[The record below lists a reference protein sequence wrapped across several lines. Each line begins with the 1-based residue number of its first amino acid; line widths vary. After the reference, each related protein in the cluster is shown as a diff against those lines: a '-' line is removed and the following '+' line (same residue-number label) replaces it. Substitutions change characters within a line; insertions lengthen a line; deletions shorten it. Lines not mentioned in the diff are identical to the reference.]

1 MEDKMNNED
10 EIKITLSTDDE
21 IVDIIK
27 HTAKELGYVYTN
39 KQLRN
44 LYRQIVDDI
53 LGRYLNTEY
62 IDNETISDLIIDS
75 FTKENTSLYKI

>member
-1 MEDKMNNED
+1 MNNED